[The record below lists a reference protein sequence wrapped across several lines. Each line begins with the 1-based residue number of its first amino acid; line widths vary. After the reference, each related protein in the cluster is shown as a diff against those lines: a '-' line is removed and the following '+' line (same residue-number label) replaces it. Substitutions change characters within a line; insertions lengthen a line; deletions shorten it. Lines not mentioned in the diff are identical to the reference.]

1 MSITSASVVGDK
13 YAGERCRADFESH
26 GIRYIVS
33 RWTASEAS
41 EGTEPLLNEG
51 RIVLPDVARLEQQ
64 LLGLVWRGGR
74 QWAIERRSW
83 LTIQTWRRV
92 RACSNCRCEMP
103 RSGVSG
109 PTLNAV

>member
-13 YAGERCRADFESH
+13 YAGETCRADFESH

-41 EGTEPLLNEG
+41 EVEPLLNEG

-64 LLGLVWRGGR
+64 LLGLVWR
-74 QWAIERRSW
+74 RREAV
-83 LTIQTWRRV
+83 WRLKG
-92 RACSNCRCEMP
+92 AA
-103 RSGVSG
+103 G
-109 PTLNAV
+109 